1 MMEVIKTILNGNH
14 YRYSFYPCLG
24 SEQTL
29 VFLLG
34 ALQDIESVH
43 SFSTHF
49 ATKMNCITIEVPGT
63 GHTENLESTTSIRD
77 QAIMLH
83 DFIEY
88 LGVRAAHIVGFSY
101 ATAVA
106 VELCDIW
113 PNVQS
118 MSICGG
124 VPGIPSSGR
133 LATKKMIAAA
143 MDTPDKFATSFT
155 ESLTV
160 RNSDIPKNQAIIR
173 ATKRNIT
180 AMSQERIDVFFENS
194 VRLLVHKP
202 SNIQHITI
210 PCTICV
216 GELDP
221 YVTKETAEQFSNQL
235 KNSHLVI
242 IKNADHLVHLQ
253 HPEKVAAAMLAQAET
268 QQALQKTLA
277 ALS

>member
-1 MMEVIKTILNGNH
+1 METIKTILNGNH
-14 YRYSFYPCLG
+14 YRYSFHLCEG
-24 SEQTL
+24 SDQYAI
-29 VFLLG
+29 FLLG

-49 ATKMNCITIEVPGT
+49 ATKLNCITIEVPGT
-63 GHTENLESTTSIRD
+63 GHTQNLESTVSIRS
-77 QAIMLH
+77 QAIMLR

-88 LGVRAAHIVGFSY
+88 LGIRNAHIIGFSY

-113 PNVQS
+113 PHVLS

-143 MDTPDKFATSFT
+143 MDSPASFAKSFT

-160 RNSDIPKNQAIIR
+160 NNNDIPRNKAIIK
-173 ATKRNIT
+173 ATVRSIT
-180 AMSQERIDVFFENS
+180 HMSPQRIDVFFENS
-194 VRLLVHKP
+194 VRLLVHTP
-202 SNIQHITI
+202 SNVTNISV

-216 GELDP
+216 GEFDP
-221 YVTKETAEQFSNQL
+221 YVTKETAQAFVNQL
-235 KNSHLVI
+235 KNGRLVV

-253 HPEKVAAAMLAQAET
+253 YPDKVAAIMLAQANTAIALNET
-268 QQALQKTLA
+268 LLALT
-277 ALS
+277 

>member
-1 MMEVIKTILNGNH
+1 MDIIKTVLNGKH
-14 YRYSFYPCLG
+14 YRYSYQYCDD
-24 SEQTL
+24 SEQYI

-43 SFSTHF
+43 SFSTQF
-49 ATKMNCITIEVPGT
+49 ATKMNCITIEIPGT
-63 GHTENLESTTSIRD
+63 GHTENLESTVSIRD
-77 QAIMLH
+77 QAIMLR
-83 DFIEY
+83 DFIRY
-88 LGVRAAHIVGFSY
+88 LGVEAAHIIGFSY

-143 MDTPDKFATSFT
+143 MVSPSAFAQSFT

-160 RNSDIPKNQAIIR
+160 LDDNIPKNKAIIR
-173 ATKRNIT
+173 ATVRNIK
-180 AMSQERIDVFFENS
+180 AMPQERIDVFFENS
-194 VRLLVHKP
+194 VRLLVHTP
-202 SNIQHITI
+202 SHIDRITA

-216 GELDP
+216 GEFDP
-221 YVTKETAEQFSNQL
+221 YVTKETAEMFAQQL
-235 KNSHLVI
+235 PNSHLVV

-253 HPEKVAAAMLAQAET
+253 HPETVVRAMLAQAEA
-268 QQALQKTLA
+268 QLLLQKQLA
-277 ALS
+277 TIT